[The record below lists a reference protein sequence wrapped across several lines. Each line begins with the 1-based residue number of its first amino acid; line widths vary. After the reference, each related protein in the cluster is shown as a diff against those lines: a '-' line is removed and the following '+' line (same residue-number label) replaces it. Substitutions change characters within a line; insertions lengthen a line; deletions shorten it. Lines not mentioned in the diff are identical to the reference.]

1 MNKIAFLTS
10 ISKQYLSLQQSLRRH
25 KKTMSTIKLVL
36 VSLLFFFAIG
46 YYAKEIN
53 ELSTKGYFLK
63 QEMKELEQ
71 LAFKEHIIELDVLLL
86 ERKLWDTVSQENAR
100 RYESDRVV
108 VLYANQQEPKEEE
121 KK

>member
-86 ERKLWDTVSQENAR
+86 ERKLWDTVSKENAR

-108 VLYANQQEPKEEE
+108 VLYANQQEEKEEE

>member
-1 MNKIAFLTS
+1 MNKIAFITS
-10 ISKQYLSLQQSLRRH
+10 ISKQYLSIQQSLRRH
-25 KKTMSTIKLVL
+25 KKTMSTLKLII
-36 VSLLFFFAIG
+36 VSFVFIFAIG

-71 LAFKEHIIELDVLLL
+71 LAFKEHIVELDVLLL
-86 ERKLWDTVSQENAR
+86 ERKLWDTVSQESAR

-108 VLYANQQEPKEEE
+108 VLYANQQVKTE
-121 KK
+121 K

>member
-1 MNKIAFLTS
+1 MNKVAFLTS
-10 ISKQYLSLQQSLRRH
+10 ISKQYLTIQQSMRRN
-25 KKTMSTIKLVL
+25 KKTMSTVKLVL
-36 VSLLFFFAIG
+36 VSLVFLFAMG

-71 LAFKEHIIELDVLLL
+71 LAFKEHIVELDVLLL

-108 VLYANQQEPKEEE
+108 VLYANQQEKKEE
-121 KK
+121 K